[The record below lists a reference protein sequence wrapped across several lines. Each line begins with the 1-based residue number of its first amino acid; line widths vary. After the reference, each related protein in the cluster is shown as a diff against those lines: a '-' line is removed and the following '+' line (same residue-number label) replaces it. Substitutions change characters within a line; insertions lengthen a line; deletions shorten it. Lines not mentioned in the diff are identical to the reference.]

1 MLPYPLLLCV
11 CFAPHLPHD
20 DVHDVAC
27 GPRPGGGVEV
37 VITTNIHSKIL
48 RSVDAGLSWS
58 ILAGDGLEFREGNSI
73 EYWRNAADPRYFIG
87 TDDGVW
93 AYHPASG
100 TVVQAS
106 AGLDPADRCISDL
119 ATPRRG
125 PGPAVLV
132 TSGGQA
138 YVWEESTLSWSTL
151 LVSGDADPQACIAVA
166 PDFDPL
172 AAAGPDR
179 CVVAGIA
186 GRLHRSDDGG
196 ASWTVHSQFSQVA
209 TLPADWWLS
218 ALAFADD
225 FRTSGVLVVGR
236 GREDQ
241 GSLTGDAGQ
250 IWRSTDFGASFTLAM
265 DPGSAVRAL
274 LSTPPNPGGVR
285 SLLAT
290 LQAVPH
296 PSLPGSIHGVLE
308 SADGGLTWSDR
319 GNHQDFYLENERAL
333 GIQEGREKVLGMA
346 VSPEYGTDG
355 RLYLGRGAGLYRS
368 DDSGNRWRQVP
379 IRSPSHVRAIDTGTD
394 SQGHRVA
401 FGASFG
407 SGLVRVDLDTQETTL
422 LGAGPIVYGRSVAVS
437 PQHALDGGVAVAGQG
452 GVAWWFDPAVPP
464 ANPFGVSGWKA
475 GEMLNNGRVVR
486 LHPRFDASG
495 TVAGGNQVMLWSFLS
510 SPPRTY
516 RSHDGGLSAELCWR
530 IEGSLRPP
538 YLRRMVIGQEY
549 DPAEPTT
556 CRDVYGV
563 SSGRLLRLD
572 GDLWRVVLQT
582 ERNLMALAIDPFF
595 SRPANPRLFVA
606 DLASPSVWQIL
617 DRHAGVSGQLLEPA
631 GLNGQIRDIAVPP
644 DFDQRPVVY
653 VTTWGSG
660 VWKYDLA
667 AATPRWEPVGG
678 PLPAIWLEPLAF
690 TSSWTT
696 DRSLVVG
703 TQYGVYLG
711 QDLPGAPWVAMPAP
725 FLVEDGASGIDTFDP
740 NEPTNP
746 APERVWPWHRLKRWP
761 TIEEFG
767 IEVIGL
773 QISYTDSDGAYLEWE
788 GIGRRFEL
796 RSIRGPGMG
805 TARLSAFD
813 FASGAL
819 LASVTEDLAAAAPA
833 EAWSVALDLP
843 NSAAVRFRVEA
854 LLDPGERLAV
864 DALGVCP

>member
-1 MLPYPLLLCV
+1 MLLHCALLSAP
-11 CFAPHLPHD
+11 FAYHLPHD

-27 GPRPGGGVEV
+27 GPLPGGGVEV
-37 VITTNIHSKIL
+37 VITTNSHSKIL
-48 RSVDAGLSWS
+48 RSVDDGLSWS

-73 EYWRNAADPRYFIG
+73 EYWQNAADPRFFIG

-93 AYHPASG
+93 TYHPATGS
-100 TVVQAS
+100 VVEAN

-132 TSGGQA
+132 TTGGAVYAWQ
-138 YVWEESTLSWSTL
+138 ESSLSWSSL
-151 LVSGDADPQACIAVA
+151 LRSGESDPLARVAIA

-179 CVVAGIA
+179 SVVAGIA
-186 GRLHRSDDGG
+186 GCLHRSDDGG
-196 ASWTVHSQFSQVA
+196 ASWTTHSQFSQPA
-209 TLPADWWLS
+209 TLPTDWWLT

-241 GSLTGDAGQ
+241 GSLTGDGGE
-250 IWRSTDFGASFTLAM
+250 IWRSSDFGASFALAM

-274 LSTPPNPGGVR
+274 ISTPPDPSGLR
-285 SLLAT
+285 FTLAA
-290 LQAVPH
+290 LQAMPK
-296 PSLPGSIHGVLE
+296 PSIPGQNHGVL
-308 SADGGLTWSDR
+308 SSTDDGLTWSDG
-319 GNHQDFYLENERAL
+319 GNHQDFYLENEDAL
-333 GIQEGREKVLGMA
+333 GTREGREWVLGMA
-346 VSPEYGTDG
+346 VSPEFGADG
-355 RLYLGRGAGLYRS
+355 QLFLGRSAGLYRS
-368 DDSGNRWRQVP
+368 DDSGNRWRQVA

-394 SQGHRVA
+394 SQGHRLA
-401 FGASFG
+401 FGAAFG
-407 SGLVRVDLDTQETTL
+407 SGLARVDLDTQETTL
-422 LGAGPIVYGRSVAVS
+422 LGAGPIIYGRSVSVS
-437 PQHALDGGVAVAGQG
+437 PQHGLDGGVAVAGEG

-464 ANPFGVSGWKA
+464 ANPFGVSGWKDHP
-475 GEMLNNGRVVR
+475 MPSNGRVVR

-495 TVAGGNQVMLWSFLS
+495 TLPGGNQVMFCSFMS
-510 SPPRTY
+510 VPPLTL
-516 RSHDGGLSAELCWR
+516 RSHDGGLSAELLWQLQ
-530 IEGSLRPP
+530 GAPFAP
-538 YLRRMVIGQEY
+538 YMRRMEIAPTY

-563 SSGRLLRLD
+563 TSGGVVRLEGDTWRLIY
-572 GDLWRVVLQT
+572 QT
-582 ERNLMALAIDPFF
+582 ERELMDLAIDPFF
-595 SRPANPRLFVA
+595 SREVNPRLFVA
-606 DLASPSVWQIL
+606 DFASPEVWQVMDL
-617 DRHAGVSGQLLEPA
+617 LGGVSGQQLDPA
-631 GLNGQIRDIAVPP
+631 GLDGQVRDIALPP